1 MSSECPQGRWFAVM
15 TEEEEDEL
23 NDKLDNHGYSI

>member
-1 MSSECPQGRWFAVM
+1 MSSGCPRGRWFAVM

-23 NDKLDNHGYSI
+23 NDKLDNHGDSI

>member
-1 MSSECPQGRWFAVM
+1 MSSACPRGRWFAVM

-23 NDKLDNHGYSI
+23 NDKLDNYGDSI

>member
-23 NDKLDNHGYSI
+23 NDKLDNHGDNI